1 MHVTLFGMMV
11 NRRLK
16 KLLFTTK
23 NTKLYFF
30 VVIIINEKL
39 VMNLIKR
46 TVLVTGASSGIGR
59 AIARNLL
66 QQGHHV
72 IGVSRDSGKFIRQ
85 LDNFTPMQLDLSRLD
100 DIPRK
105 VRELEQ
111 TFPGIDAVVFCA
123 GKGQFGSVEEFSYAQ
138 IEDLM
143 RINFTSQA
151 FLVKALMPALKRKG
165 HSDLIFIG
173 SEAALKGNRK
183 GALYCA
189 AKFAVRGF
197 TQALREE
204 CGKSH
209 VRVCLI
215 NPGMVKTPFFEQL
228 SFEPGDDASH
238 FIEPEDVAEAV
249 SYVLNSRSQ
258 IVIDEINLSPLNKV
272 VKFKKP

>member
-1 MHVTLFGMMV
+1 MS
-11 NRRLK
+11 
-16 KLLFTTK
+16 
-23 NTKLYFF
+23 
-30 VVIIINEKL
+30 
-39 VMNLIKR
+39 LITR

-66 QQGHHV
+66 QQGHRV
-72 IGVSRDSGKFIRQ
+72 LGVSRDSGKFTRHM
-85 LDNFTPMQLDLSRLD
+85 DHFTPVQLDLSRLN
-100 DIPRK
+100 DIPQK
-105 VRELEQ
+105 IRELEQ
-111 TFPGIDAVVFCA
+111 AFPELDAAVFCA

-143 RINFTSQA
+143 TLNFTSQA
-151 FLVKALMPALKRKG
+151 FLVRALLPALKRKQ

-173 SEAALKGNRK
+173 SEAALKGSRK

-189 AKFAVRGF
+189 SKFAVRGF

-204 CGKSH
+204 CGKSK

-215 NPGMVKTPFFEQL
+215 NPGMVNTAFFDDL
-228 SFEPGDDASH
+228 SFEPGDDDSN

-249 SYVLNSRSQ
+249 CYVLNSRAQ